1 MNSVSSPKPVLLVLA
16 STYPRWTDDPE
27 PGFVHELS
35 RRLCSDFRVIV
46 LCPHAAGAKPTESMD
61 GVEVIRYRYAPERL
75 QSLVNNG
82 GIVTNLRNHRWK
94 LLLVPGFVLMQAW
107 QAWRLCRQ
115 HRIASIHAHWLI
127 PQGLIAAMLPR
138 LPGSRPPFVVTSHGA
153 DLYALRGGP
162 LQALKRMVLHRAH
175 SATVVST
182 AMRAAVGQL
191 GGDTEKVS
199 VVPMGV
205 DMAKRFVPGNAALR
219 TRNELLFVGRL
230 VEKKGLRY
238 LLDALPALLRARP
251 DLHLTIAGFGPD
263 EGQLKDRVVELGLQ
277 QSVRFLGA
285 VAQKDLPQLYQSAA
299 LFVAPFVRAE
309 SGDQEGLPVAL
320 MEAVACG
327 CPAVA
332 GNVEGLQD
340 IFGPHAQECMVDPR
354 DSGALTAAILGR
366 LQAPEN
372 AGKQALAMRAALL
385 ERLGWEH
392 VAVRYSQLLKQAC
405 H

>member
-1 MNSVSSPKPVLLVLA
+1 MTNGSSPKPVLLVLA

-35 RRLCSDFRVIV
+35 RRLCTDFRVIV
-46 LCPHAAGAKPTESMD
+46 LCPHAAGAKRTETME

-75 QSLVNNG
+75 QTLVNNG

-107 QAWRLCRQ
+107 QAWILCRQ
-115 HRIASIHAHWLI
+115 HKIASIHAHWLI
-127 PQGLIAAMLPR
+127 PQGLIAAMLQR
-138 LPGSRPPFVVTSHGA
+138 LPGSRPTFVVTSHGA

-162 LQALKRMVLHRAH
+162 LQALKRIVLQRAH

-191 GGDTEKVS
+191 GGDTEKVA

-205 DMAKRFVPGNAALR
+205 DMADRFVPGNAAQR
-219 TRNELLFVGRL
+219 SRNKLLFVGRL

-238 LLDALPALLRARP
+238 LLDALPALLQARP
-251 DLHLTIAGFGPD
+251 DIHLTIAGFGPD
-263 EGQLKDRVVELGLQ
+263 EAQLKLRVVELGLQ

-299 LFVAPFVRAE
+299 LFVAPFVRTE

-340 IFGPHAQECMVDPR
+340 IFGLHAKECMVDPR
-354 DSGALTAAILGR
+354 DSGAITAAILDR
-366 LQAPEN
+366 LQMPEN
-372 AGKQALAMRAALL
+372 AGRQALAMRAALL

-392 VAVRYSQLLKQAC
+392 VAARYSQLLKQAC
-405 H
+405 Q

>member
-1 MNSVSSPKPVLLVLA
+1 
-16 STYPRWTDDPE
+16 
-27 PGFVHELS
+27 
-35 RRLCSDFRVIV
+35 
-46 LCPHAAGAKPTESMD
+46 MD

-75 QSLVNNG
+75 QTLVTNG

-94 LLLVPGFVLMQAW
+94 LLLVPGFILMQAW
-107 QAWRLCRQ
+107 QAWQLCRK
-115 HRIASIHAHWLI
+115 HKIASVHAHWLI
-127 PQGLIAAMLPR
+127 PQGLIAAMLQR
-138 LPGSRPPFVVTSHGA
+138 LPGSKPTFVVTSHGA
-153 DLYALRGGP
+153 DLYALRSRP
-162 LQALKRMVLHRAH
+162 LQAIKRMVLRQAH
-175 SATVVST
+175 SCTVVSS
-182 AMRAAVGQL
+182 AMRAAVEQL
-191 GGDTEKVS
+191 GGDTGKVS

-205 DMAKRFVPGNAALR
+205 DMAERFVPGNAALR
-219 TRNELLFVGRL
+219 SRNELLFVGRL
-230 VEKKGLRY
+230 VEKKGLSF
-238 LLDALPALLRARP
+238 LLDAFPALLQVRP

-263 EGQLKDRVVELGLQ
+263 ESQLKRQVTELGLQ
-277 QSVRFLGA
+277 HSVRFLGA

-340 IFGPHAQECMVDPR
+340 IFGMHAQECMVDPH
-354 DSGALTAAILGR
+354 DSGALTAAILAR

-372 AGKQALAMRAALL
+372 AARQALAMRAALL
-385 ERLGWEH
+385 EQLGWEH
-392 VAVRYSQLLKQAC
+392 VAARYSQLLKQAC